1 MATSGTYYLDGPTL
15 ATATA
20 VYTDAATTTPAADGW
35 YSDGTISREQTS
47 GLLGIVQTCPTC
59 P

>member
-1 MATSGTYYLDGPTL
+1 MPSGTYYIDGPTL

-20 VYTDAATTTPAADGW
+20 VYTDSATLIPAADGW
-35 YSDGTISREQTS
+35 YSDGTISREQTN
-47 GLLGIVQTCPTC
+47 GELGIVQTCPTC